1 MEYGGINMRKSL
13 IYKLGLLAVVGFGI
27 LTGCGAQSASGE
39 SATSKDATT
48 ATGKA
53 TRNAEDSKDTIK
65 FGTCPGPYGDMI
77 KYAIKPGLEEKGYKV
92 EIIEFSDYV
101 QPNLALGKG
110 EVDANMFQHSVYLE
124 NFKTEHSLELS
135 NLINIPTAGLG
146 IYSNKYT
153 DLSQVETGATLTV
166 PNDVTN
172 LRRALKEAQN
182 AGLLSID
189 ETVDITSFSE
199 KNVKDNPLNLTITPV
214 EAAQLPRT
222 LQSSELA
229 AIPGNYALSAGIDL
243 DSAIYKEVLAEE
255 LKNVIAVQ
263 TKDIDSQFVK
273 DILEVVQSEGFKDV
287 IESSEY
293 EFSSFQKPDW
303 YTEKWQI
310 Q

>member
-1 MEYGGINMRKSL
+1 MKYGGISMRKNL

-27 LTGCGAQSASGE
+27 LTGCGAQSVS
-39 SATSKDATT
+39 SDNATNSDA
-48 ATGKA
+48 ATVTNHTG
-53 TRNAEDSKDTIK
+53 DSKDTIK

-110 EVDANMFQHSVYLE
+110 EVDANMFQHSIYLE

-135 NLINIPTAGLG
+135 NLINIPTVGLG

-182 AGLLSID
+182 AGLLTID
-189 ETVDITSFSE
+189 ETVDVTSFSE
-199 KNVKDNPLNLTITPV
+199 KNIKDNPLNLTITPV

-222 LQSSELA
+222 LQSSDLA

-243 DSAIYKEVLAEE
+243 D
-255 LKNVIAVQ
+255 
-263 TKDIDSQFVK
+263 
-273 DILEVVQSEGFKDV
+273 
-287 IESSEY
+287 
-293 EFSSFQKPDW
+293 
-303 YTEKWQI
+303 
-310 Q
+310 

>member
-1 MEYGGINMRKSL
+1 MKYGGISMRKNL

-27 LTGCGAQSASGE
+27 LTGCGAQSVS
-39 SATSKDATT
+39 SDNATNSDA
-48 ATGKA
+48 ATVTNHTG
-53 TRNAEDSKDTIK
+53 DSKDTIK

-110 EVDANMFQHSVYLE
+110 EVDANMFQHSIYLE

-135 NLINIPTAGLG
+135 NLINIPTVGLG

-182 AGLLSID
+182 AGLLTID
-189 ETVDITSFSE
+189 ETVDVTSFSE
-199 KNVKDNPLNLTITPV
+199 KNIKDNPLNLTITPV

-222 LQSSELA
+222 LQSSDLA

-255 LKNVIAVQ
+255 MKNVIAVQ

-287 IESSEY
+287 IESSDY

-303 YTEKWQI
+303 YTQKWQI